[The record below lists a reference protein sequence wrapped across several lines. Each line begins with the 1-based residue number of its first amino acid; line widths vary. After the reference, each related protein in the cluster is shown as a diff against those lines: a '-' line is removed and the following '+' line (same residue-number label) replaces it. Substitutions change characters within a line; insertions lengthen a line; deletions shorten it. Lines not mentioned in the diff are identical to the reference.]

1 MEFAW
6 TSAENERTRTINLA
20 IEQLRA
26 DSNINVAE
34 LKNDFA
40 SSVGFGNLIG
50 TFLTAPSSSAA
61 GGFLSSFGS
70 GVSSV
75 VETGVEALLGFS

>member
-6 TSAENERTRTINLA
+6 TSAENERTRTVNLA

-26 DSNINVAE
+26 DNSVNLAE
-34 LKNDFA
+34 IKNDFA

-70 GVSSV
+70 SVSSGL
-75 VETGVEALLGFS
+75 EGLLSFG